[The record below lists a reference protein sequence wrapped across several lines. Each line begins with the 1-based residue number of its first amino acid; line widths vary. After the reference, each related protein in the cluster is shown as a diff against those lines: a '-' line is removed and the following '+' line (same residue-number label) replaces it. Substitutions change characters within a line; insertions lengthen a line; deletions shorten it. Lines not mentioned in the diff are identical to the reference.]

1 MKLDPCLTL
10 YKMNSKQIKNTNI
23 RTKMIKLLRKKWG
36 KLHDTGSGNDSW
48 I

>member
-10 YKMNSKQIKNTNI
+10 YRMNSKQIKNTNI
-23 RTKMIKLLRKKWG
+23 RTKMIKLLRKKRG
-36 KLHDTGSGNDSW
+36 KLHDAGSGSDSW